1 MVLEDGEEHT
11 FPLHNVDQL
20 WDGDCSWPILAPGAG
35 TWVGSGAIVAPLTR
49 RTWYVVPRTP
59 PESYIDTVTDWGK
72 SAFGATIPV
81 SLSWAYSH

>member
-11 FPLHNVDQL
+11 FPLHNVAQL
-20 WDGDCSWPILAPGAG
+20 LHGDCSCQILALGAAG

-49 RTWYVVPRTP
+49 GTWYVVPRTP

-72 SAFGATIPV
+72 SAFGATTSIHPKNV
-81 SLSWAYSH
+81 S